1 LSEFDEVVLLDIY
14 PARELPIAGITS
26 AKMIDDLN
34 HPCKKLIPK
43 SLISEVIIESKA
55 SVFALLGAGDI
66 GEEIQV
72 LKSKSTVQ

>member
-1 LSEFDEVVLLDIY
+1 
-14 PARELPIAGITS
+14 
-26 AKMIDDLN
+26 MIDDLN